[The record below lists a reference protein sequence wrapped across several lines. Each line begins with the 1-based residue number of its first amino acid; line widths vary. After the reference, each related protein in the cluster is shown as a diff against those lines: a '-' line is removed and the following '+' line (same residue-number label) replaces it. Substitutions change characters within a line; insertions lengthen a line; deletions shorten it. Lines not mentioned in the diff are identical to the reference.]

1 MTYTIAQSKA
11 GSLTHGVR
19 PGIEHASSWILI
31 VFVSAAPQ
39 KELPML
45 ENFYSPFYLKT
56 ALQRP
61 HNFTE
66 YGSPGIIA
74 VFFHFEMLTQH
85 MISSRQGFHN
95 ICRMNPCFFY
105 WPPGGR
111 ACWTLERRAFKD
123 PVQRSCFIE
132 SVETLKTVWVL
143 YPLSKTKSNP
153 QDAPEPGCTI
163 NFSKSG

>member
-95 ICRMNPCFFY
+95 ICRMNPVFFTGHQGAELAGRLK
-105 WPPGGR
+105 GG
-111 ACWTLERRAFKD
+111 
-123 PVQRSCFIE
+123 
-132 SVETLKTVWVL
+132 
-143 YPLSKTKSNP
+143 LSKILYKE
-153 QDAPEPGCTI
+153 AAL
-163 NFSKSG
+163 